1 MNLTKKERKELAKAK
16 KRLQAEGVL
25 PPDKP
30 RLNRRKFAKEVCKEW
45 EELEIGCITDITLI
59 LEVLAMMTRTGE
71 YGGITSED
79 IGILKLKKCVI
90 EIKKE
95 LQKQNR
101 SCFSYWE
108 LHKICDE
115 VWKL

>member
-1 MNLTKKERKELAKAK
+1 MTKKERKELAKAK

-30 RLNRRKFAKEVCKEW
+30 RLNRKKFAKEVCKEW
-45 EELEIGCITDITLI
+45 EELEIGSITDITLI
-59 LEVLAMMTRTGE
+59 LEVLTMMTRTGR

-101 SCFSYWE
+101 TCFAYSE
-108 LHKICDE
+108 LYKICEE

>member
-1 MNLTKKERKELAKAK
+1 MTKKERKELAKAK

-30 RLNRRKFAKEVCKEW
+30 RLNRKKFAKEVCKDW

-71 YGGITSED
+71 YGSITSED

-95 LQKQNR
+95 LQRQNR
-101 SCFSYWE
+101 SCFSYYE
-108 LHKICDE
+108 LYKICDE

>member
-1 MNLTKKERKELAKAK
+1 MTKKERKDLAKAK

-25 PPDKP
+25 PPNKP
-30 RLNRRKFAKEVCKEW
+30 RLNRKKFAKEVNKEW
-45 EELEIGCITDITLI
+45 EELEIGGITDISLI
-59 LEVLAMMTRTGE
+59 LNVLAMMTRSGE

-90 EIKKE
+90 EIKKA
-95 LQKQNR
+95 LQVEQR
-101 SCFSYWE
+101 SCFTDSE
-108 LHKICDE
+108 LYKICEE

>member
-1 MNLTKKERKELAKAK
+1 MTKKERKELAKVK

-25 PPDKP
+25 PPNKP
-30 RLNRRKFAKEVCKEW
+30 RLNRRKFAREVCEEW
-45 EELEIGCITDITLI
+45 EEMEIGSITDITLI
-59 LEVLAMMTRTGE
+59 LEILNMMTRSGK

-95 LQKQNR
+95 MQEQER
-101 SCFSYWE
+101 SYYTYSEKLDVCRP
-108 LHKICDE
+108 I
-115 VWKL
+115 WKL

>member
-1 MNLTKKERKELAKAK
+1 MTKKERKELAKVK

-30 RLNRRKFAKEVCKEW
+30 RLNRKKFAREVNEEW
-45 EELEIGCITDITLI
+45 GELEIGGITDISLI
-59 LEVLAMMTRTGE
+59 LNVLAMMTRSGE

-79 IGILKLKKCVI
+79 IGILKLKKCVV
-90 EIKKE
+90 EIKKAMQVEQRGCFTVGE
-95 LQKQNR
+95 L
-101 SCFSYWE
+101 Y
-108 LHKICDE
+108 KICEE